1 MEAAPKALTAAIEG
15 LYFPDPPQQLVDNF
29 GGELE
34 DYRPEVE
41 LSAEIVDSFYFYQ
54 RIDTQWRTGPGGLI
68 GLDYN
73 VIPVMADLYG
83 VKFDRLLMDDLAIM
97 EGAAIKVL
105 MSRSDTA

>member
-1 MEAAPKALTAAIEG
+1 METPPKALTAAIEG

-29 GGELE
+29 GGDLE

-41 LSAEIVDSFYFYQ
+41 LSAEIVDSFCFYQ

-73 VIPVMADLYG
+73 VIPTMAELYG
-83 VKFDRLLMDDLAIM
+83 VKFDRLLMDDISVM
-97 EGAAIKVL
+97 EGVAINVL
-105 MSRSDTA
+105 MRKE